1 MIDNVIQSPHSVF
14 GLPIINMSSQVGVL
28 VLVSGSSS
36 CVVRAVANVDC
47 DVVSSD
53 DEKLLLPNSVNP
65 LRATMW
71 LVCYPEHQQQ
81 LG

>member
-1 MIDNVIQSPHSVF
+1 MIDNVIQSHHSVF

-28 VLVSGSSS
+28 VLVSLGQA
-36 CVVRAVANVDC
+36 VVLFGQLPMLT